1 MLKGDGVPNDVMN
14 NFNSLTIILCIPIMN
29 YGVYPWLRQ
38 KRIKFGAVAQITTG
52 FAIATIGGLGKDL
65 SSILA
70 ISWSLTVFQAIPSS
84 ITSPIRPDPVV
95 SMVLAWPNVSMV
107 VWLRQFLSGGWLSRT
122 PWAGFQKFSSTYPPT
137 VSHMLAHHQI

>member
-52 FAIATIGGLGKDL
+52 FAIATIGGLGKGPLRQTSCFMITD
-65 SSILA
+65 SS
-70 ISWSLTVFQAIPSS
+70 QAIPSS
-84 ITSPIRPDPVV
+84 TTSLTRQDPAV
-95 SMVLAWPNVSMV
+95 SMALA
-107 VWLRQFLSGGWLSRT
+107 
-122 PWAGFQKFSSTYPPT
+122 
-137 VSHMLAHHQI
+137 